1 MPIQPI
7 DMQTLFA
14 KINQVGKEQAALK
27 SISAQHQSLQN
38 SEIIKQAD
46 QKMHTVTETEDLED
60 GAAKTD
66 EDGHNT
72 REKEQVEEQ
81 EKEEEKLKDSR
92 EAETKKKEVV
102 KDPDLGHH
110 IDLSG

>member
-27 SISAQHQSLQN
+27 DISAQHQAMQN
-38 SEIIKQAD
+38 SEIEKQAD
-46 QKMHTVTETEDLED
+46 QKTHTVQDPEDVSD
-60 GAAKTD
+60 GPAKTD
-66 EDGHNT
+66 EDGHAG
-72 REKEQVEEQ
+72 REKEQQEEN
-81 EKEEEKLKDSR
+81 EPHEEEV
-92 EAETKKKEVV
+92 KKKEVV

>member
-1 MPIQPI
+1 MPMLPI

-27 SISAQHQSLQN
+27 DLSAQQQALQN
-38 SEIIKQAD
+38 SEIVKQTD
-46 QKMHTVTETEDLED
+46 QKTHTVTEPEDLAD
-60 GAAKTD
+60 GPEKAD
-66 EDGHNT
+66 EDGHEK
-72 REKEQVEEQ
+72 REKKQL
-81 EKEEEKLKDSR
+81 KEEEHDQ
-92 EAETKKKEVV
+92 EEIKKKEVV

>member
-27 SISAQHQSLQN
+27 DISAQHQAMQN
-38 SEIIKQAD
+38 SEIEKQAD
-46 QKMHTVTETEDLED
+46 QKIHTVNDPEDISD

-66 EDGHNT
+66 EDGHTN
-72 REKEQVEEQ
+72 REKEQWAGNELP
-81 EKEEEKLKDSR
+81 EEE
-92 EAETKKKEVV
+92 AKKKEVV

-110 IDLSG
+110 VDLSG